1 MSIEVTVHLTLEEIA
16 NCIRKL
22 DKADRETLALLLS
35 GKGEKPAPKH
45 AKEPAPRGDMELPK
59 QTKEPVKQPNT
70 PAKKAKDA
78 KPKKVNLLSREEI
91 LRSVS

>member
-1 MSIEVTVHLTLEEIA
+1 MSIEVTVRLTLEEIA

-35 GKGEKPAPKH
+35 GKGEKPVPK
-45 AKEPAPRGDMELPK
+45 PAREMASKRSMELPK
-59 QTKEPVKQPNT
+59 QAKELVKQPKT